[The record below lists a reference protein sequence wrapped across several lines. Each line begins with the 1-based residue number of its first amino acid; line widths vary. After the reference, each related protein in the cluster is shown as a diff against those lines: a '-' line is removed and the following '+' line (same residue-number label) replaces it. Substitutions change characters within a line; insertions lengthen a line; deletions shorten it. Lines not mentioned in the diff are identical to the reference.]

1 MLSVKELMT
10 PNPITVSP
18 DTPLSQVMQLMQKDG
33 FRQVP
38 VVEDGELVGII
49 TDRDVRLAVKLS
61 PDQQEHEEQKK
72 KLALLLTKDFMTPGP
87 VTVPV
92 SLPAY
97 RAAEMLRLYKFGAL
111 IVVENDEIVGIISVT
126 DFLKSFTMQHQRPSN
141 KPKDQS
147 ANNFGFLQS
156 GRNS

>member
-10 PNPITVSP
+10 PNPITVNP
-18 DTPLSQVMQLMQKDG
+18 DTPLSQVMQLMQKKE

-38 VVEDGELVGII
+38 VVEEGKLVGII
-49 TDRDVRLAVKLS
+49 TDRDIRLAVNLS

-72 KLALLLTKDFMTPGP
+72 KLATLVTKDFMTPGP

-92 SLPAY
+92 DLPAY

-126 DFLKSFTMQHQRPSN
+126 DFLKSFTNQQLPGN
-141 KPKDQS
+141 NPKDQS
-147 ANNFGFLQS
+147 INNFGFLQT

>member
-10 PNPITVSP
+10 PNPITVNP

-38 VVEDGELVGII
+38 VVEDDKLVGII
-49 TDRDVRLAVKLS
+49 TDRDIRMAVNLS

-72 KLALLLTKDFMTPGP
+72 KLATLITRDFMTPGP
-87 VTVPV
+87 VTIP
-92 SLPAY
+92 SDLPAY

-126 DFLKSFTMQHQRPSN
+126 DFLKSFTRQQQRPDN
-141 KPKDQS
+141 KLKDQS
-147 ANNFGFLQS
+147 MNNFGFFQS
-156 GRNS
+156 DRKS